1 MMELELLESG
11 IGHVYSVVPS
21 YIVSTRDIYKGKGK
35 DIVLVKGLT
44 KHIHPVELP
53 AAHIGECAS
62 GVESGW
68 VCRYSSHCARGQS
81 APSLGGQRETV
92 EKHKTSA
99 HPAAFHLPPPS
110 SPAPSL
116 HPIPHVT
123 PSSPHQPAAEA
134 FHTPCS
140 RRRSSLSSAFPTPP

>member
-1 MMELELLESG
+1 MELELLESG
-11 IGHVYSVVPS
+11 IGRVYSVVPS
-21 YIVSTRDIYKGKGK
+21 YIVCTRDIYKGKGK

-44 KHIHPVELP
+44 KHIHPVEITGCP
-53 AAHIGECAS
+53 HWRACG

-68 VCRYSSHCARGQS
+68 VCRYSSHCARAQS
-81 APSLGGQRETV
+81 APSLGGQTEAV

-116 HPIPHVT
+116 RPIPHVT

-134 FHTPCS
+134 FHTPW
-140 RRRSSLSSAFPTPP
+140 